1 MLGKHVRGDKDA
13 VAAQFSFGDD
23 PLPLAEQIRQDAVI
37 DDPQLGLTV
46 AEEPI
51 SLARLRDADAIFLTS
66 SLRHAVPAV
75 LGEERPRPDTTDR
88 IKTIR
93 EALAKA

>member
-1 MLGKHVRGDKDA
+1 MRLITPPADGRILPGVTRVMLLG
-13 VAAQFSFGDD
+13 
-23 PLPLAEQIRQDAVI
+23 LA
-37 DDPQLGLTV
+37 PQLGLTV